1 MAYNNNFPV
10 SYQPI
15 GYTQPYQANYNMQPA
30 TQPVL
35 NNTQTANTQSNNSGI
50 VWVQGEAGAK
60 SYLVGAGNSVMLMDS
75 EQSVFYIK
83 STDQSGMPLPLRI
96 FDYTERTET
105 PHTPSNLASNAT
117 LDANKFVTYEALEN
131 RLQQIIANNSR
142 RSTKRKEDV
151 VDNGE

>member
-1 MAYNNNFPV
+1 MAYNNNFPM

-15 GYTQPYQANYNMQPA
+15 GYTQPYQSNYNIQPTSQPA
-30 TQPVL
+30 L
-35 NNTQTANTQSNNSGI
+35 NTPQTNQSNNSGI

-83 STDQSGMPLPLRI
+83 STDQSGMPLPLRV

-105 PHTPSNLASNAT
+105 PHTPSNLASNTT
-117 LDANKFVTYEALEN
+117 LDVEKFVTYEALEN
-131 RLQQIIANNSR
+131 RLQQVLANNR
-142 RSTKRKEDV
+142 RTPAKRKTEVADS
-151 VDNGE
+151 GE

>member
-1 MAYNNNFPV
+1 MAYNNNFPM

-15 GYTQPYQANYNMQPA
+15 GYTQPYQSNYNIQP
-30 TQPVL
+30 TSQPIL
-35 NNTQTANTQSNNSGI
+35 NTPQTNQSNNSGI

-83 STDQSGMPLPLRI
+83 STDQSGMPLPLRV

-105 PHTPSNLASNAT
+105 PHTPSNLASNTT
-117 LDANKFVTYEALEN
+117 LDVEKFVTYEALEN
-131 RLQQIIANNSR
+131 RLQQVLANNR
-142 RSTKRKEDV
+142 RTPAKRKTEVADS
-151 VDNGE
+151 GE

>member
-10 SYQPI
+10 SYQPM
-15 GYTQPYQANYNMQPA
+15 GYTQPYQSNYNLQPIS
-30 TQPVL
+30 QPVL
-35 NNTQTANTQSNNSGI
+35 NTPTASPQSNNNGI

-96 FDYTERTET
+96 FDYTERTGM
-105 PHTPSNLASNAT
+105 PHNSPDLASNTT
-117 LDANKFVTYEALEN
+117 LDVNKFVTYEALEN
-131 RLQQIIANNSR
+131 RLQQLIANNNK
-142 RSTKRKEDV
+142 RSTKRKENV
-151 VDNGE
+151 VDDGE